1 MDVKFGCDC
10 LTSSEVRVLYVQE
23 ADLRLPGVSSLQN
36 IATHPSPEAAKAFVR
51 VLVAFEPLRPELT
64 VLRRAVE
71 QHPALQWDDRLRT
84 LAGQEAVFAG
94 CCAKRCEVEAV
105 TLQAFE
111 HVLCFLFAA
120 QGTVTKD
127 DPSDGTS
134 SVRFP
139 PPIGR
144 TLNDLWHSHGVTGV
158 TWLNAEA

>member
-23 ADLRLPGVSSLQN
+23 ADLQHNVWDEDGATPWCKQSPKHSDTPISRSSKSFCKGTCS
-36 IATHPSPEAAKAFVR
+36 IRA
-51 VLVAFEPLRPELT
+51 LRPELT

-84 LAGQEAVFAG
+84 LAGQEADFAG

-144 TLNDLWHSHGVTGV
+144 TPNDLWHSK
-158 TWLNAEA
+158 E